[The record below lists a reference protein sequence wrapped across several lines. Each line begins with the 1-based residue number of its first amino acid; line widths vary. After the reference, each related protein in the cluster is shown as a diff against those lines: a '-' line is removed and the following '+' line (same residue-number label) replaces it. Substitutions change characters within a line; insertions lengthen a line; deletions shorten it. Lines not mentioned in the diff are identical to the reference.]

1 MKYLVY
7 VLIALFSMFTQSSSG
22 QAIKTNIPLT
32 LAGSP
37 NLGFEFTVGN
47 QMAINVEGL
56 WTPYMSKSSESVF
69 RVLQTSAD
77 LRYYL
82 KPKYYHTNN
91 MFDGFYVGPYVM
103 YGNYNVGFNRADP
116 VESNDRYVGWALSA
130 GVNVGYKLYLSRRF
144 RLDFNL
150 GIGYAHLQ
158 HDIYRLGKEYS
169 EYPYKIKDTKS
180 WIGPTKFGIHLVY
193 NINRK

>member
-1 MKYLVY
+1 MKYQLSF
-7 VLIALFSMFTQSSSG
+7 LIVLFSMFTLSSSG
-22 QAIKTNIPLT
+22 QAVKANIPLT

-37 NLGFEFTVGN
+37 NLGFEFTIGA

-103 YGNYNVGFNRADP
+103 YGNYNVGFNRVDP
-116 VESNDRYVGWALSA
+116 VESNNRYVGWGLSA

-144 RLDFNL
+144 RLDFNM

-169 EYPYKIKDTKS
+169 EYPYKLKDTKS

>member
-1 MKYLVY
+1 MKYQLSF
-7 VLIALFSMFTQSSSG
+7 LIVLFSMFTLSSSG
-22 QAIKTNIPLT
+22 QAVKTNIPLT

-37 NLGFEFTVGN
+37 NLGFEFTIGA

-103 YGNYNVGFNRADP
+103 YGNYNVGFNRVDP
-116 VESNDRYVGWALSA
+116 VESNNRYVGWGLSA

-144 RLDFNL
+144 RLDFNM

-169 EYPYKIKDTKS
+169 EYPYKLKQTKS

>member
-1 MKYLVY
+1 MKYQLSF
-7 VLIALFSMFTQSSSG
+7 LIVLFSMFTLSSSG
-22 QAIKTNIPLT
+22 QAVKTNIPLT

-37 NLGFEFTVGN
+37 NLGFEFTIGA

-103 YGNYNVGFNRADP
+103 YGNYNVGFNRVDP
-116 VESNDRYVGWALSA
+116 VESNNRYVGWGLSA

-144 RLDFNL
+144 RLDFNM

-169 EYPYKIKDTKS
+169 EYPYKLKDTKS